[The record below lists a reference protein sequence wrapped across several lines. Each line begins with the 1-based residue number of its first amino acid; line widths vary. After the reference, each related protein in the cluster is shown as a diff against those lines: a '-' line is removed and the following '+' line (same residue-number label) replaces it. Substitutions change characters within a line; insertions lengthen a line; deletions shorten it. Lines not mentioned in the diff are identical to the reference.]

1 MVTAKERTDLRQWL
15 DSQGIA
21 VEIIDRRAP
30 KALWWR
36 ASDGK
41 PLGELPADPYH
52 MQVYRRKGFVMADP
66 GIRPEPERPTDFKG
80 FWESNI
86 GNVEAPTAAPVPV
99 QPVVPDLTEYM
110 HSCGYVPRADSKN
123 LSASLRFHIRHCDKE
138 NADG

>member
-30 KALWWR
+30 KAQWWR

-66 GIRPEPERPTDFKG
+66 GIRPEPKEPTDFKL
-80 FWESNI
+80 WYEQQ
-86 GNVEAPTAAPVPV
+86 ETQAPVAAVPE
-99 QPVVPDLTEYM
+99 PVVPDLTGYM

>member
-1 MVTAKERTDLRQWL
+1 MAVTTAERTDLRQWL

-30 KALWWR
+30 KAEWWR

-41 PLGELPADPYH
+41 YLGTLPADPYH

-66 GIRPEPERPTDFKG
+66 GFRKEPEPIADFKG
-80 FWESNI
+80 FWEQQQ
-86 GNVEAPTAAPVPV
+86 AAAAEPEVPSA
-99 QPVVPDLTEYM
+99 PDLSKYT

-123 LSASLRFHIRHCDKE
+123 LVASLMMHKRRCKE
-138 NADG
+138 STDGD